1 MAWELCREETHHVP
15 RAVVEK
21 AKEKEILVAEEDL
34 EMEKEQAFR
43 RAQKVAQMVERVQH
57 HQPWE

>member
-1 MAWELCREETHHVP
+1 MVWELCREEARHMP

-43 RAQKVAQMVERVQH
+43 HAQKVAQRVERVQH